1 MIIWVLVAAAMILFL
16 WPSSEAPMPSLLANA
31 KPVEPAKPK
40 VPTYLQAVACLQ
52 DVRARLVHTG
62 NYDEAAQ
69 HSIENLVLALTSGSD
84 K

>member
-1 MIIWVLVAAAMILFL
+1 MIIWVLLAAALILLL
-16 WPSSEAPMPSLLANA
+16 WPASQPAMPSLLASA

-40 VPTYLQAVACLQ
+40 VPTYLQSVACLQ

-69 HSIENLVLALTSGSD
+69 HSIENLVLSLTAGSD